1 MKALLRELQISLIAT
16 LLLAVILCGVYPMIV
31 WVFAQGVF
39 PVRANGSLIMKSGK
53 TLGSSLIGQ
62 GFTDPKY
69 FHLRPSAA
77 GRGYDAASS
86 GGSNLGPVSKKF
98 VDEVGRRITD
108 YRTENDL
115 AADTRVPADAVT
127 ASASGL
133 DPHITVRNAV
143 LQAERLAKARGMS
156 VGGVMRKIEIHTEG
170 RTFGIL
176 GEPRVNALMLNLDLD
191 GRL

>member
-1 MKALLRELQISLIAT
+1 MKELMRELRISLIAT
-16 LLLAVILCGVYPMIV
+16 LLLAVILCGIYPMIV
-31 WVFAQGVF
+31 WVFAQGLF
-39 PVRANGSLIMKSGK
+39 PARANGSLIGKSGK

-62 GFTDPKY
+62 GFTGPKY

-86 GGSNLGPVSKKF
+86 GGSNLGPVSRKF
-98 VDEVGRRITD
+98 VDEVGKRIIE

-115 AADTRVPADAVT
+115 AADERAPVDAVT

-143 LQAERLAKARGMS
+143 LQAKRVAKARGMG
-156 VGGVMRKIEIHTEG
+156 VEAVMRKIEAHTEK

-176 GEPRVNALMLNLDLD
+176 GEQRVNASMLNLDLD

>member
-1 MKALLRELQISLIAT
+1 MKDVLRELRISLIAT

-31 WVFAQGVF
+31 WVLAQGLF
-39 PVRANGSLIMKSGK
+39 PAKANGSLIVKSGK

-69 FHLRPSAA
+69 FHPRPSAA
-77 GRGYDAASS
+77 GRGYDAAGS
-86 GGSNLGPVSKKF
+86 GGSNLGPLSRKL
-98 VDEVGRRITD
+98 VDEVGKRITD

-115 AADTRVPADAVT
+115 APDAQVPVDAVT

-143 LQAERLAKARGMS
+143 LQARRVAKGRGMG
-156 VGGVMRKIEIHTEG
+156 VEAVMRKIETHTEK

-176 GEPRVNALMLNLDLD
+176 GEPRVNASMLNLDLD